1 MVCLSRAY
9 VFDALLGPS
18 PFLFALFIA
27 KAWTSYFPPFLTTA
41 MSPAAKSVTNAAHPF
56 NKTAADAILRA
67 SDHVDFWVRRSIL
80 AEASC
85 VFEDMLSIP
94 QPSPG
99 ASNADELK
107 DGLPV
112 IRLAE
117 DSRTLDSLLRLCYP
131 TDDPEF
137 GSLDELRPVLEAA
150 IKFMMQEATS
160 LLRRRLVKL
169 GQAQPLRAFAISC
182 SLELEQEAGLLAP
195 LAHGLLGTF
204 VEELHT
210 ISAGAYYRL
219 VHYQPRKPNTSPKN
233 TRFGTPVVTPA
244 INKDIN
250 HSDGLAEL
258 IPPELLNSSTADV
271 ILRSVDGVNFYLHS
285 TILSFASPVFRRM
298 IVDNSNTGD
307 NHRDP
312 ITLPEHSQTLAALLQ
327 HVYPLPRPAPPSSL
341 SKLNVLLTVANKYQ
355 LSSALSALRSSLI
368 AFLPPEPPHAY
379 ISENTHKHDS
389 NDALRIFALTHRF
402 GFTAERN
409 AAARALLRLPSQEL
423 RAAYVDELE
432 DISAA
437 VYFRLLEYHGKCGQA
452 ASACVLAHA
461 LLYTGATPSS
471 APASPVSS
479 APATSTHI
487 SNRGWT
493 AAMNRGR
500 APLTTRAQS
509 SSSPPNISSNGTS
522 RPGQQSPLHLSA
534 SDLKTLTTS
543 GPHTY
548 QCHVVLDETS
558 LPSWAHFRMR
568 SAPRW
573 WIMYVYKVAFVLR
586 QHPSSRV
593 VVFDRG
599 LRRRAVARA
608 LECVCCR
615 NAFLPGF
622 EEYVAALAGVVEN
635 AVGKVK
641 LEVR

>member
-1 MVCLSRAY
+1 ME
-9 VFDALLGPS
+9 LLFHP
-18 PFLFALFIA
+18 I
-27 KAWTSYFPPFLTTA
+27 LTTI
-41 MSPAAKSVTNAAHPF
+41 MSPPQAPAPPTATDAAKPVTNAAHPF
-56 NKTAADAILRA
+56 NKTAADAILRT

-94 QPSPG
+94 QPPPG

-204 VEELHT
+204 VEELHN
-210 ISAGAYYRL
+210 ISAGAYHRL
-219 VHYQPRKPNTSPKN
+219 VHYQPRKPNTSPKH
-233 TRFGTPVVTPA
+233 TRFGSPVVTPTS
-244 INKDIN
+244 NKDIN
-250 HSDGLAEL
+250 HHCSDGPAEL

-271 ILRSVDGVNFYLHS
+271 IIRSVDGVSFYLHS
-285 TILSFASPVFRRM
+285 TVLSFASPVFRRM
-298 IVDNSNTGD
+298 IVDNSSAGD

-341 SKLNVLLTVANKYQ
+341 SKLKVLLAAATKYQ

-368 AFLPPEPPHAY
+368 ALLPPEPPHAY
-379 ISENTHKHDS
+379 ISENSHKHDPK
-389 NDALRIFALTHRF
+389 DALRIFALTHRF
-402 GFTAERN
+402 GFTAERT

-461 LLYTGATPSS
+461 LQYTGATPSS

-479 APATSTHI
+479 GPAASTHI

-493 AAMNRGR
+493 GAMNRGR

-509 SSSPPNISSNGTS
+509 PSSPPNNGTS
-522 RPGQQSPLHLSA
+522 RPGQQSPLHLCA

-558 LPSWAHFRMR
+558 LPSWTHFRTR

-622 EEYVAALAGVVEN
+622 EEYVAALAGVVEQ